1 MFIMWKGGYF
11 MNIENT
17 MIRVNDAII
26 SARMNGKK
34 ITKKD
39 IAALLWKDSKQRTQA
54 VNMSALCNH
63 RIQTIKIEWVKE
75 ICEATGVDANFL
87 FNINPKK

>member
-1 MFIMWKGGYF
+1 

-17 MIRVNDAII
+17 MIRINDAII

-54 VNMSALCNH
+54 VNMSAFCNQKT
-63 RIQTIKIEWVKE
+63 QTIKIEWVKE

>member
-1 MFIMWKGGYF
+1 MFNMWKGGYF

-63 RIQTIKIEWVKE
+63 KTHSIKIEWVKE

>member
-1 MFIMWKGGYF
+1 MFNMWKGGYF

-26 SARMNGKK
+26 RARMNGKK

-39 IAALLWKDSKQRTQA
+39 IAALLLS
-54 VNMSALCNH
+54 LIH
-63 RIQTIKIEWVKE
+63 I
-75 ICEATGVDANFL
+75 
-87 FNINPKK
+87 

>member
-1 MFIMWKGGYF
+1 MFNMWKGGYF

-17 MIRVNDAII
+17 MIRINDAII

-54 VNMSALCNH
+54 VNMSALCN
-63 RIQTIKIEWVKE
+63 RKTQTIKIEWVKE